1 MNTQLET
8 FDLKVEGNQV
18 VEAVASIFHT
28 VLFHRCMGKFWYN
41 QDGSYY
47 SKGTVGFLEVDCDFI
62 DLTYIACS
70 SETLNNRL
78 KDTIVQFS
86 NDLRGPDGLT
96 LQSGQISLEFFEK
109 KKRPVW
115 QFYPGNIPWEM
126 WSINV
131 ELIKHNSELQHIKFR
146 EELSELLTEKLLL
159 VTEILNSPRY
169 VPDMPK
175 EDEVDCVFDSS
186 FPDINPYNFK
196 VSYMTQNC
204 RSLIKD
210 TIRQLFYRT
219 VLN

>member
-28 VLFHRCMGKFWYN
+28 VLFHRCLGKFSFN
-41 QDGSYY
+41 EDGTYY
-47 SKGTVGFLEVDCDFI
+47 PKGTIGFVEVDCNFI

-78 KDTIVQFS
+78 KDTIMQFS
-86 NDLRGPDGLT
+86 NELRSLDGLT
-96 LQSGQISLEFFEK
+96 LQSGRISLEFFQK
-109 KKRPVW
+109 KRRPVW
-115 QFYPGNIPWEM
+115 QFYPGSIPWEM
-126 WSINV
+126 WTINV
-131 ELIKHNSELQHIKFR
+131 ELIKHSSELQHIKFR
-146 EELSELLTEKLLL
+146 EEISELLTEKIVL

-175 EDEVDCVFDSS
+175 KEDLGSVFDTS
-186 FPDINPYNFK
+186 FPDMTAYNFK
-196 VSYMTQNC
+196 VSYITQNC
-204 RSLIKD
+204 KSLLKD
-210 TIRQLFYRT
+210 TLKQLLYRT